1 MLKTKILLES
11 MLTPLEIIS
20 LLFSVIVLIKIVA
33 VLPNRKMI
41 AKKTKIALKHVDAI
55 ETLMLISAVII
66 GYFVFSTMS
75 IVQIVAVMF
84 LTSFLFSMVLYAIP
98 ESVEAI
104 YKAMSKKKLNKWI
117 WLNIV
122 IWLIIALWTLYAIF
136 A

>member
-33 VLPNRKMI
+33 ILPNRKMI
-41 AKKTKIALKHVDAI
+41 AKKTRTALKHVDAL

-66 GYFVFSTMS
+66 GYFVFSAMS

-84 LTSFLFSMVLYAIP
+84 LTSFLFGMVLYAIP

-104 YKAMSKKKLNKWI
+104 YKAMSKKKLNK
-117 WLNIV
+117 
-122 IWLIIALWTLYAIF
+122 
-136 A
+136 

>member
-66 GYFVFSTMS
+66 GYFVFSTIN
-75 IVQIVAVMF
+75 IVQVVAVMF
-84 LTSFLFSMVLYAIP
+84 LTSFLFGMVLYAIP

-122 IWLIIALWTLYAIF
+122 IWLVIALWTLYAIF